1 MANVP
6 ITSLPVANSLGPT
19 TDYLEV
25 SKYINAPGAT
35 YQSVRAT
42 PQTVASAMARS
53 LVSGLEFI
61 ISNLGSTLVTGVQP
75 YLTVPYAATIT
86 GATMV
91 IAPGG
96 SSLTVDIW
104 RCRYAQ
110 FDSGVTH
117 PVVADS
123 IVGGNPLVITS
134 DSKTTS
140 NLGSWNTSLNQGD
153 VLAFNISSATS
164 ATEATITLYLNR
176 ALI

>member
-6 ITSLPVANSLGPT
+6 ITSLPVALSLGPT

-61 ISNLGSTLVTGVQP
+61 ISNLGSTLITGVQP
-75 YLTVPYAATIT
+75 YLTVPYASTIT
-86 GATMV
+86 AATMV
-91 IAPGG
+91 CAPTG
-96 SSLTVDIW
+96 SLTVDIW
-104 RCRYAQ
+104 RCSYAQ
-110 FDSGVTH
+110 YDGGVTH

-123 IVGGNPLVITS
+123 ITGGNPLLIPS

-140 NLGSWNTSLNQGD
+140 TLANWNTSLNQGD
-153 VLAFNISSATS
+153 ILAFNISSAAS

>member
-6 ITSLPVANSLGPT
+6 ITSLPVAISLGAT

-25 SKYINAPGAT
+25 SKFIGAPGAT

-61 ISNLGSTLVTGVQP
+61 ISNLGFVLITGVQP

-91 IAPGG
+91 SAPTG
-96 SSLTVDIW
+96 SITVDVW
-104 RCRYAQ
+104 RCSYTQ
-110 FDSGVTH
+110 FDGGITH

-123 IVGGNPLVITS
+123 ITGGNPLIISSGTKV
-134 DSKTTS
+134 TS
-140 NLGSWNTSLNQGD
+140 NLGGWNTSLNQGD
-153 VLAFNISSATS
+153 VLAFNISSVAS

>member
-6 ITSLPVANSLGPT
+6 ITSLPVAVSLGPT

-53 LVSGLEFI
+53 LVSGLEYS
-61 ISNLGSTLVTGVQP
+61 ISNIGSVLVTGVQP

-104 RCRYAQ
+104 RCSYAQ
-110 FDSGVTH
+110 FDSGATH
-117 PVVADS
+117 PLVADS
-123 IVGGNPLVITS
+123 IVGGTPLVITS

-140 NLGSWNTSLNQGD
+140 TLANWNTSLNQGD
-153 VLAFNISSATS
+153 VLAFNISSVSS
-164 ATEATITLYLNR
+164 ATQATITIYLNR
-176 ALI
+176 STT